1 MEQKHRFDETCRYE
15 EGFTITN
22 WNKML
27 DGKVVIVVGASYG
40 MGKKMAQVMVEH
52 GAKVLA
58 TARGLEKLEA
68 AVAEIREITGG
79 EIAAMAA
86 DISKSADCQAVF
98 DKAVELYGTVDVLVN
113 NAGKGELITID
124 AVTDDMI
131 DQVVDINMK
140 GLIYMCRT
148 AVNYFKSKEEVSGN
162 IINISSVNG
171 IRPMCGAAYCATKGG
186 LNTLTKNVAI
196 RCVDTGIRCNA
207 VAPGHT
213 PSPTAYAHDDGGP
226 QTTEEGV
233 MNQIRNERTVRGV
246 HPWEIDQAYAVLFLA
261 SDMSRCINGEVISVD
276 CGCYL

>member
-1 MEQKHRFDETCRYE
+1 MAAHRIDETCRYE
-15 EGFTITN
+15 ESFVISDFN
-22 WNKML
+22 RL
-27 DGKVVIVVGASYG
+27 VDQKVIIVVGASYG
-40 MGKKMAQVMVEH
+40 MGKKMAQVLVEH

-58 TARGLEKLEA
+58 TARGARRLEE
-68 AVAEIREITGG
+68 AVADIREKTGG
-79 EIAAMAA
+79 EISGMAA
-86 DISKSADCQAVF
+86 DISSSAECQAIF
-98 DKAVELYGTVDVLVN
+98 DRAVELYGTVDVLVN

-124 AVTDDMI
+124 AVSDELI
-131 DQVVDINMK
+131 DQVVDTNMK
-140 GLIYMCRT
+140 GLIYLNRT
-148 AVNYFKSKEEVSGN
+148 AVNYFKTKKVVSGN

-233 MNQIRNERTVRGV
+233 MNQIRNERTVRSV

>member
-1 MEQKHRFDETCRYE
+1 
-15 EGFTITN
+15 
-22 WNKML
+22 
-27 DGKVVIVVGASYG
+27 
-40 MGKKMAQVMVEH
+40 
-52 GAKVLA
+52 
-58 TARGLEKLEA
+58 
-68 AVAEIREITGG
+68 
-79 EIAAMAA
+79 
-86 DISKSADCQAVF
+86 
-98 DKAVELYGTVDVLVN
+98 
-113 NAGKGELITID
+113 
-124 AVTDDMI
+124 MI
-131 DQVVDINMK
+131 DKVVDINMK
-140 GLIYMCRT
+140 GLLYMCRT
-148 AVNYFKSKEEVSGN
+148 AVNYFKTKDEVSGN
-162 IINISSVNG
+162 IINISSING

-261 SDMSRCINGEVISVD
+261 SDMSRCINGEILAVD